1 MLLGLPTVV
10 VSWGVKHFPFARC
23 LPGLNGLSGDMEE
36 LRNEREENDFL
47 AVAASLGMMD
57 DSDVEKG
64 REKERKRPKPEYD
77 PSNSKFGSWFGGLVV
92 GTPMSNDRESAADED
107 DVLVRLSQRVEERR
121 VELGLEP
128 EDKESE
134 LSSILGDGR
143 GENDTEPDVQS
154 SNDDALK
161 RVRRRRKV
169 K

>member
-1 MLLGLPTVV
+1 
-10 VSWGVKHFPFARC
+10 
-23 LPGLNGLSGDMEE
+23 MEE

-57 DSDVEKG
+57 DTDVEKG

-128 EDKESE
+128 EHKASV

-143 GENDTEPDVQS
+143 GEETESDVQS
-154 SNDDALK
+154 SNDDAPK
-161 RVRRRRKV
+161 RVRRRRKA

>member
-1 MLLGLPTVV
+1 
-10 VSWGVKHFPFARC
+10 
-23 LPGLNGLSGDMEE
+23 
-36 LRNEREENDFL
+36 
-47 AVAASLGMMD
+47 
-57 DSDVEKG
+57 
-64 REKERKRPKPEYD
+64 
-77 PSNSKFGSWFGGLVV
+77 
-92 GTPMSNDRESAADED
+92 MSYDRESAADED

-143 GENDTEPDVQS
+143 GENDTEPDVKS

-161 RVRRRRKV
+161 RVRRRRKA